1 MEPRRDDGD
10 DAEDRR
16 VCPGGV
22 AAAMEPR
29 RDDGDDFGSTFDD
42 RANNSR
48 PQWSPVVTT
57 GTTGG
62 EPCGDLVAAV
72 AAMEPRRDDGDDAP
86 VVRRTRRPVW
96 APQWS
101 PVVTTG
107 TTRQRT

>member
-72 AAMEPRRDDGDDAP
+72 AAMEPL
-86 VVRRTRRPVW
+86 
-96 APQWS
+96 S
-101 PVVTTG
+101 LIHI
-107 TTRQRT
+107 